1 MVILSMAN
9 NFLVLE
15 DGTVLEGESF
25 GYEGSSF
32 GEVVFTTG
40 MGGYQEGLTDPS
52 FRGEILIFTY
62 PLIGNY
68 GVREDF
74 EQSDD
79 VHVRGLVVREY
90 CREPSKMYGGAPL
103 DQYLIEHKIPAISG
117 IDTRELVVKI
127 RQHGSFKG
135 AIVNDEDDVSE
146 AIKKLKTMPH
156 PFEQNLVADVS
167 VKKVVDYDFKK
178 DITVGMIDCGTKR
191 SIIDH
196 LGERFNVK
204 LFPYDTPAQ
213 AIIDSGVKGVMISN
227 GPGDPSHPEILNTV
241 VKAVGDLATTMPMM
255 GICYGS
261 QLIALGMGGKTF
273 KMKFGHRGENQP
285 VKFEGRVYI
294 TSQNHGFA
302 VDEKSLEGT
311 GLIVNQVNVNDGT
324 VEGVMHK
331 DLPIFTCQ
339 YHPEAS
345 PGPMDTTF
353 LFDRFRKMIEEAR
366 M

>member
-1 MVILSMAN
+1 MARN
-9 NFLVLE
+9 HLVLE
-15 DGTVLEGESF
+15 DGTVLEGEAF
-25 GYEGSSF
+25 GFEKAET
-32 GEVVFTTG
+32 GEVVFSTA
-40 MGGYQEGLTDPS
+40 MGGYQESLTDPS
-52 FRGEILIFTY
+52 YQGQILISTY

-68 GVREDF
+68 GITKTAS
-74 EQSDD
+74 QSPA
-79 VHVRGLVVREY
+79 VHVRALVVREY
-90 CREPSKMYGGAPL
+90 CKEPSMMYGGKPL
-103 DQYLIEHKIPAISG
+103 DKYLIEHKIPAISG

-127 RQHGSFKG
+127 RQQGSFMG
-135 AIVNDEDDVSE
+135 AIVNNEDDVSE
-146 AIKKLKTMPH
+146 AIKKIKTMPH

-178 DITVGMIDCGTKR
+178 DVTIGMIDCGTKKA
-191 SIIDH
+191 IIDS
-196 LGERFNVK
+196 LGKRFNVK

-227 GPGDPSHPEILNTV
+227 GPGDPAHPEIVNTV
-241 VKAVGDLATTMPMM
+241 VKAIKDLASQMPMM

-261 QLIALGMGGKTF
+261 QLIALGMGGKTY

-302 VDEKSLEGT
+302 VDEKSLDGT

-324 VEGVMHK
+324 VEGVKHK

-339 YHPEAS
+339 YHPEAC

-353 LFDRFRKMIEEAR
+353 QFDRFKKMIEEAR

>member
-1 MVILSMAN
+1 MAK

-25 GYEGSSF
+25 GYEGDSF

-52 FRGEILIFTY
+52 FRGQILIFTY

-68 GVREDF
+68 GVRDDF
-74 EQSDD
+74 QQSNG
-79 VHVRGLVVREY
+79 VHVNGVVVREY
-90 CREPSKMYGGAPL
+90 CKQPSMMYGGAPL
-103 DQYLIEHKIPAISG
+103 DKYLIEHKIPAISG

-127 RQHGSFKG
+127 RQQGSFMG
-135 AIVNDEDDVSE
+135 AIVNNEDDISQ
-146 AIKKLKTMPH
+146 AIKNFKTMPH
-156 PFEQNLVADVS
+156 PYEQNLVADVS
-167 VKKVVDYDFKK
+167 VKKITDYDFKK
-178 DITVGMIDCGTKR
+178 DITIGMIDCGTKKA
-191 SIIDH
+191 IIES
-196 LGERFNVK
+196 LGKRFNVK

-227 GPGDPSHPEILNTV
+227 GPGDPAHPEIVNTV
-241 VKAVGDLATTMPMM
+241 VKAIKDLASQKPMM

-261 QLIALGMGGKTF
+261 QLIALGLGGKTY

-285 VKFEGRVYI
+285 VKFEGRVFI

-311 GLIVNQVNVNDGT
+311 GLVVNQVNVNDGT

-331 DLPIFTCQ
+331 DLPIFTSQ
-339 YHPEAS
+339 YHPEAC

-353 LFDRFRKMIEEAR
+353 LFDRFKKMIEEAR

>member
-68 GVREDF
+68 GVRKDF
-74 EQSDD
+74 EQSDG
-79 VHVRGLVVREY
+79 VHVKGVVVREY
-90 CREPSKMYGGAPL
+90 CREPSTMYGGEPL
-103 DQYLIEHKIPAISG
+103 DKYLIDHKIPAISG

-127 RQHGSFKG
+127 RQQGSFKG
-135 AIVNDEDDVSE
+135 AIVASEDEVSE
-146 AIKKLKTMPH
+146 AIKKLRTMPH
-156 PFEQNLVADVS
+156 PFVENLVADVS
-167 VKKVVDYDFKK
+167 VKKVVDYNNGK
-178 DITVGMIDCGTKR
+178 DITVGLIDCGTKR
-191 SIIDH
+191 SIVES
-196 LGERFNVK
+196 LGKRFNVK
-204 LFPYDTPAQ
+204 VFPYSTPAQ

-227 GPGDPSHPEILNTV
+227 GPGDPAHPEIMNTV
-241 VKAVGDLATTMPMM
+241 VKAIGDLATVMPMM

-261 QLIALGMGGKTF
+261 QLIALGMGGKTY

-285 VKFEGRVYI
+285 VKYEGRVYI

-302 VDEKSLEGT
+302 VDERSLEGT

-353 LFDRFRKMIEEAR
+353 LFDKFKRMIEEAR

>member
-1 MVILSMAN
+1 MAK

-25 GYEGSSF
+25 GYEGDSF

-52 FRGEILIFTY
+52 FRGQILIFTY

-68 GVREDF
+68 GVRDDF
-74 EQSDD
+74 QQSNG
-79 VHVRGLVVREY
+79 VHVSGVVVREY
-90 CREPSKMYGGAPL
+90 CKEPSMMYGGAPL
-103 DQYLIEHKIPAISG
+103 DKYLIDHKIPAISG

-127 RQHGSFKG
+127 RQQGSFMG
-135 AIVNDEDDVSE
+135 AIVNNEDDISK
-146 AIKKLKTMPH
+146 AIKEFKTRPH

-167 VKKVVDYDFKK
+167 VKKITDYDFKK
-178 DITVGMIDCGTKR
+178 DITIGMIDCGTKKA
-191 SIIDH
+191 IIES
-196 LGERFNVK
+196 LGKRFNVK

-227 GPGDPSHPEILNTV
+227 GPGDPAHPEIVNTV
-241 VKAVGDLATTMPMM
+241 VKAIKDLASQKPMM

-261 QLIALGMGGKTF
+261 QLIALGLGGKTY

-285 VKFEGRVYI
+285 VKFEGRVFI
-294 TSQNHGFA
+294 TSQNHGYA

-311 GLIVNQVNVNDGT
+311 GLVVNQVNVNDGT

-331 DLPIFTCQ
+331 DLPIFTSQ
-339 YHPEAS
+339 YHPEAC

-353 LFDRFRKMIEEAR
+353 LFDRFKKMIEEAR

>member
-1 MVILSMAN
+1 MVNTSMAT

-68 GVREDF
+68 GVRKDF

-90 CREPSKMYGGAPL
+90 CSQPSKMYGGAPL
-103 DQYLIEHKIPAISG
+103 DQYLKDHKIPAISG

-135 AIVNDEDDVSE
+135 AIVNDEDEVSE
-146 AIKKLKTMPH
+146 AIKKLKSMPH

-178 DITVGMIDCGTKR
+178 DITVGLIDCGTKR
-191 SIIDH
+191 SIVEH

-227 GPGDPSHPEILNTV
+227 GPGDPSHPDILKTV
-241 VKAVGDLATTMPMM
+241 VKAVGDLAPVLPMM
-255 GICYGS
+255 GICFGS
-261 QLIALGMGGKTF
+261 QLIALGLGGKTF

-285 VKFEGRVYI
+285 VKYNGRVYI

-311 GLIVNQVNVNDGT
+311 GLVVNQVNVNDGT

-345 PGPMDTTF
+345 PGPRDTTF
-353 LFDRFRKMIEEAR
+353 LFDNFRKMIEEAR

>member
-1 MVILSMAN
+1 MVITSMAS

-52 FRGEILIFTY
+52 FRGQILIFTY

-68 GVREDF
+68 GVRPDF
-74 EQSDD
+74 DQSNG
-79 VHVRGLVVREY
+79 VHVRGVVVREY
-90 CREPSKMYGGAPL
+90 CKEPSMMYGGAPL
-103 DQYLIEHKIPAISG
+103 DQYLKDHKIPAISG

-127 RQHGSFKG
+127 RQQGSFMG
-135 AIVNDEDDVSE
+135 AIVNNEDDVSK
-146 AIKKLKTMPH
+146 AIKDFKTLPH

-167 VKKVVDYDFKK
+167 VKKVVDYNNKK
-178 DITVGMIDCGTKR
+178 EITIGMIDCGTKKA
-191 SIIDH
+191 IIDS
-196 LGERFNVK
+196 LGQRFNVK

-213 AIIDSGVKGVMISN
+213 AIIDSGVKGVMVSN
-227 GPGDPSHPEILNTV
+227 GPGDPAHPEIVNTV
-241 VKAVGDLATTMPMM
+241 VKAIKDLSTQIPMM

-261 QLIALGMGGKTF
+261 QLIALGLGGKTY

-294 TSQNHGFA
+294 TSQNHGYA

-331 DLPIFTCQ
+331 DLPIFKNLLHFKLLPCKR
-339 YHPEAS
+339 
-345 PGPMDTTF
+345 G
-353 LFDRFRKMIEEAR
+353 
-366 M
+366 

>member
-1 MVILSMAN
+1 MVNISMAN

-52 FRGEILIFTY
+52 FRGQILIFTY

-68 GVREDF
+68 GVRPDF
-74 EQSDD
+74 DQSNG
-79 VHVRGLVVREY
+79 VHVRGVVVREY
-90 CREPSKMYGGAPL
+90 CKEPSMMYGGAPL
-103 DQYLIEHKIPAISG
+103 DQYLKDHKIPAISG

-127 RQHGSFKG
+127 RQQGSFMG
-135 AIVNDEDDVSE
+135 AIVNNEDDVKE
-146 AIKKLKTMPH
+146 AIKNFKTLPH

-167 VKKVVDYDFKK
+167 VKKVTDYNNKK
-178 DITVGMIDCGTKR
+178 DITIGMIDCGTKKA
-191 SIIDH
+191 IIDS
-196 LGERFNVK
+196 LGQRFNVK

-213 AIIDSGVKGVMISN
+213 AIIDSGVKGVMVSN
-227 GPGDPSHPEILNTV
+227 GPGDPAHPEIVKTV
-241 VKAVGDLATTMPMM
+241 VKSINDLSTQIPMM

-261 QLIALGMGGKTF
+261 QLIALGLGGKTY

-285 VKFEGRVYI
+285 VKFEGRVFI
-294 TSQNHGFA
+294 TSQNHGYA

-353 LFDRFRKMIEEAR
+353 LFDRFKKMIEEAR

>member
-1 MVILSMAN
+1 MAK

-25 GYEGSSF
+25 GYEGDSF

-52 FRGEILIFTY
+52 FRGQILIFTY

-68 GVREDF
+68 GVRDDF
-74 EQSDD
+74 QQSNG
-79 VHVRGLVVREY
+79 VHVNGVVVREY
-90 CREPSKMYGGAPL
+90 CKQPSMMYGGAPL
-103 DQYLIEHKIPAISG
+103 DKYLIEHKIPAISG

-127 RQHGSFKG
+127 RQQGSFMG
-135 AIVNDEDDVSE
+135 AIVNNEDQVSE
-146 AIKKLKTMPH
+146 AIKKIKTMPH

-167 VKKVVDYDFKK
+167 VKKITDYDFKK
-178 DITVGMIDCGTKR
+178 DITIGMIDCGTKKA
-191 SIIDH
+191 IIES
-196 LGERFNVK
+196 LGKRFNVK

-227 GPGDPSHPEILNTV
+227 GPGDPAHPEIVNTV
-241 VKAVGDLATTMPMM
+241 VKAIKDLASQKPMM

-261 QLIALGMGGKTF
+261 QLIALGLGGKTY

-285 VKFEGRVYI
+285 VKFEGRVFI

-311 GLIVNQVNVNDGT
+311 GLVVNQVNVNDGT

-331 DLPIFTCQ
+331 DLPIFTSQ
-339 YHPEAS
+339 YHPEAC

-353 LFDRFRKMIEEAR
+353 LFDRFKKMIEEAR